1 MWHSLGRCWLEKLVQ
16 KRRSALNTRLA
27 EDKSEIEQVQGD
39 KERNN
44 GDEIK
49 NTVWR
54 DEVEDEVMM
63 GNDNYAEIT

>member
-16 KRRSALNTRLA
+16 KRRAALNTRLA

-39 KERNN
+39 KEQNN